1 MKRFYLIV
9 NDKKD
14 PKLQEADRIR
24 TWLLGHGAECKMV
37 RLGRLKAIPAH
48 TDCCIVLGGDGSLL
62 QASAFATAKGI
73 PLIGINLG
81 TVGYLTEVELSG
93 ATEAL
98 TRLLNDE
105 YSIEYRMMLQGAVR
119 DAKGNETVLNYA
131 LNDIVIARFGAIH
144 LIRLQVYINDLYLC
158 TYDADGLIICTPTG
172 STGYNM
178 SVGGPVVEPDADL
191 MLMTPIAPLKLM
203 NRSIVLSSEDRLRIV
218 VDQTHDDIKTMAAVS
233 FDAENVAQIMPG
245 SEILISRAERET
257 ALIRLHDDSF
267 VDVLHKKMN

>member
-1 MKRFYLIV
+1 MERFYLIV

-14 PKLQEADRIR
+14 PKLQEADRLR
-24 TWLLGHGAECKMV
+24 TYLLGQGAACKMV
-37 RLGRLKAIPAH
+37 RLGQLKSVPDG
-48 TDCCIVLGGDGSLL
+48 TECCIVLGGDGSLL
-62 QASAFATAKGI
+62 QASAYATEKGI

-81 TVGYLTEVELSG
+81 TVGYLTEVELSS
-93 ATEAL
+93 ATDAL
-98 TRLLNDE
+98 TRLLDDE
-105 YSIEYRMMLQGAVR
+105 FVIEYRMMLQGILR
-119 DAKGNETVLNYA
+119 DAKGRETVLNYA
-131 LNDIVIARFGAIH
+131 LNDVVIARFGAIH
-144 LIRLQVYINDLYLC
+144 LIRLQVYINDLFLC
-158 TYDADGLIICTPTG
+158 TYDADGLIVCTPTG

-191 MLMTPIAPLKLM
+191 MLMTPIAPLKMM

-245 SEILISRAERET
+245 SEIIISRAERET